1 MMNIFSRKNKLED
14 ELFNMKFTAKTLI
27 RNAKKC
33 EKNQAAQKLK
43 LKKAIEQG
51 NMEGA
56 KIYAQNV
63 IREKNQALSYL
74 QLASRMD
81 AVAARVQTAI
91 SMGQLKTNMSGVVK
105 GMDTVMESMNVE
117 KISQT
122 MDQFEKHFEDM
133 DVRSAYMEG
142 AMSSGTSLS
151 TPADQ
156 VDDLIQMVADEN
168 GLKVAGQL
176 DSAGNVS
183 TGSACTSTTGQRPN
197 MVHFS
202 LRLRD
207 NAYTEWRGEYVD
219 YEGLKRLLDR
229 QRQVDLALDAAAT
242 ASATLDVGHDDD
254 MEASVLSEKKWH
266 PMTMNSGGSMM
277 AKSIGNRL
285 AFLRLSTASPTS
297 TESEQLQSL
306 LSTPVAFEET
316 LDHEYL
322 KVEHAYK
329 RHAAQLGEQ
338 LEHLQVQYRED
349 APPSAQESL
358 KNSLVELHRLL
369 NLLHNF
375 ALLNY
380 TGFVK
385 ILKRYEKIASFP
397 VDQREGQ
404 KAKLQTFE
412 FAKAQCCSELIKKV
426 ETSFAD
432 WYCDGNS
439 TVAVATLMTKKEDF
453 VNWGHIYLGIKA
465 GSCLILLIWVCW
477 DSLVVPTFHNGR
489 ENHLIDLVRTRAYPV
504 YRGIGCLLLLHWLV
518 GVSLYVWRAARIN
531 YRYIFELDPRRV
543 QSYPQVFSDA
553 TNMTIVYLAN
563 VLMYY
568 KVVNGYFP
576 EELLHRGYYPLA
588 LFLYTFY
595 FYAIRPWGQQL
606 GMLRTLWE
614 VVWSP
619 LYAVSFF
626 HTFVGD
632 YLTSTVKVTQD
643 ITWSVCF
650 FATKEFL
657 RKDILPPGN
666 SAYDM
671 QSLTTPIETDEA
683 TCADNVYYVNVV
695 VPLVCALPLWW
706 RFLQNLRRVYDTKT
720 WWPHLPNAAKYA
732 LTQVVVLFGLFHP
745 LHNENGEE
753 DALKLR
759 MFLVVWLFLF
769 TASSLYTW
777 VWDVTMDWGLG
788 RPQYRF
794 LGDSQMFSRKGVYY
808 AAIVADFF
816 LRFAWTLTLI
826 PPRGAA
832 HWLPL
837 YLQPFTMVL
846 ELFRRTFWSF
856 FRLENEH
863 LRNTQGFRRVDFI
876 PLHYDHGV
884 GNAEDKAGEEV
895 EQLDFRVFTLKILA
909 VLFTVLGLSVIAIV
923 IER

>member
-1 MMNIFSRKNKLED
+1 
-14 ELFNMKFTAKTLI
+14 
-27 RNAKKC
+27 
-33 EKNQAAQKLK
+33 
-43 LKKAIEQG
+43 
-51 NMEGA
+51 
-56 KIYAQNV
+56 
-63 IREKNQALSYL
+63 
-74 QLASRMD
+74 
-81 AVAARVQTAI
+81 
-91 SMGQLKTNMSGVVK
+91 
-105 GMDTVMESMNVE
+105 
-117 KISQT
+117 
-122 MDQFEKHFEDM
+122 
-133 DVRSAYMEG
+133 
-142 AMSSGTSLS
+142 
-151 TPADQ
+151 
-156 VDDLIQMVADEN
+156 
-168 GLKVAGQL
+168 
-176 DSAGNVS
+176 
-183 TGSACTSTTGQRPN
+183 

-207 NAYTEWRGEYVD
+207 NSVVEWRGD
-219 YEGLKRLLDR
+219 YLDYNGLKRLLER
-229 QRQVDLALDAAAT
+229 QRQIDEALSAAASA
-242 ASATLDVGHDDD
+242 ASDSTLEVHAPTQDMDDNALSGHKWRPMATGSSAQL
-254 MEASVLSEKKWH
+254 AKKI
-266 PMTMNSGGSMM
+266 SD
-277 AKSIGNRL
+277 KL
-285 AFLRLSTASPTS
+285 AFLRLPGTPPTS
-297 TESEQLQSL
+297 TDSDQLQSL
-306 LSTPVAFEET
+306 LSAPVAFKEA
-316 LDHEYL
+316 LEYEYN
-322 KVEHAYK
+322 KVEHAYV
-329 RHAAQLGEQ
+329 HHVAQLSEQ
-338 LEHLQVQYRED
+338 LHHLQAQYRPN
-349 APPSAQESL
+349 APATAQESL

-385 ILKRYEKIASFP
+385 ILKRYVKIASFP
-397 VDQREGQ
+397 ADQREQQ
-404 KAKLQTFE
+404 KDKLQTFE
-412 FAKAQCCSELIKKV
+412 FAKAERCSELLKRV
-426 ETSFAD
+426 ERSFAD
-432 WYCDGNS
+432 WFCDGNAN
-439 TVAVATLMTKKEDF
+439 VAVTILLTKKEEF
-453 VNWGHIYLGIKA
+453 VNWGHIYLGIKG

-477 DSLVVPTFHNGR
+477 DSLIVPTFHNGR
-489 ENHLIDLVRTRAYPV
+489 ENHLIDLVRTP
-504 YRGIGCLLLLHWLV
+504 
-518 GVSLYVWRAARIN
+518 RIN

-553 TNMTIVYLAN
+553 TNMTIVFLAN
-563 VLMYY
+563 VLLYY

-595 FYAIRPWGQQL
+595 FYAIRPWGQQF

-619 LYAVSFF
+619 LYPVSFF

-643 ITWSVCF
+643 VSWSVCF

-657 RKDILPPGN
+657 RKDNIQPGGDVQLLPEL
-666 SAYDM
+666 DE
-671 QSLTTPIETDEA
+671 PI
-683 TCADNVYYVNVV
+683 CADNVYYVNVV

-745 LHNENGEE
+745 LHSDNSEEN
-753 DALKLR
+753 ALQVR
-759 MFLVVWLFLF
+759 MFVVAWLFLF
-769 TASSLYTW
+769 TASSLYAW

-788 RPQYRF
+788 RPQFKF
-794 LGDSQMFSRKGVYY
+794 LGDSQMFSRKWVYY
-808 AAIVADFF
+808 AAIIADLF

-832 HWLPL
+832 RWLPL

-884 GNAEDKAGEEV
+884 GDVDKEHDDV

-909 VLFTVLGLSVIAIV
+909 VIFTVLGLSVVAIV

>member
-1 MMNIFSRKNKLED
+1 
-14 ELFNMKFTAKTLI
+14 
-27 RNAKKC
+27 
-33 EKNQAAQKLK
+33 
-43 LKKAIEQG
+43 
-51 NMEGA
+51 
-56 KIYAQNV
+56 
-63 IREKNQALSYL
+63 
-74 QLASRMD
+74 
-81 AVAARVQTAI
+81 
-91 SMGQLKTNMSGVVK
+91 
-105 GMDTVMESMNVE
+105 
-117 KISQT
+117 
-122 MDQFEKHFEDM
+122 
-133 DVRSAYMEG
+133 
-142 AMSSGTSLS
+142 
-151 TPADQ
+151 
-156 VDDLIQMVADEN
+156 MVN
-168 GLKVAGQL
+168 
-176 DSAGNVS
+176 
-183 TGSACTSTTGQRPN
+183 
-197 MVHFS
+197 FS

-207 NAYTEWRGEYVD
+207 NSVAEWRGD
-219 YEGLKRLLDR
+219 YLDYDGLKRLLER
-229 QRQVDLALDAAAT
+229 QQQIDVALSAAASA
-242 ASATLDVGHDDD
+242 ASSTSVDVRTPTED
-254 MEASVLSEKKWH
+254 MEANALSGYKWRPMATGSSTQLAKKISSKL
-266 PMTMNSGGSMM
+266 P
-277 AKSIGNRL
+277 
-285 AFLRLSTASPTS
+285 FLRLPRTPPTS
-297 TESEQLQSL
+297 TDSDQLQSL
-306 LSTPVAFEET
+306 LSTPVAFEEA
-316 LDHEYL
+316 LEYEYS
-322 KVEHAYK
+322 KVEHAYM
-329 RHAAQLGEQ
+329 RHTAQLAEQ
-338 LEHLQVQYRED
+338 LEHLQAQYREN
-349 APPSAQESL
+349 ATATAQESL

-385 ILKRYEKIASFP
+385 ILKRYDKIASFP
-397 VDQREGQ
+397 ADQREQQ

-412 FAKAQCCSELIKKV
+412 FAKAQRCSELLKRL
-426 ETSFAD
+426 EQSFAN
-432 WYCDGNS
+432 WFCDGN
-439 TVAVATLMTKKEDF
+439 TNVAVATLMTKKEDF

-489 ENHLIDLVRTRAYPV
+489 ENHLLDLVRTRAYPV

-531 YRYIFELDPRRV
+531 YRYIFELNPRRV

-563 VLMYY
+563 VLLYY

-614 VVWSP
+614 VIWSP
-619 LYAVSFF
+619 LYPVSFF

-643 ITWSVCF
+643 VSWSVCF

-657 RKDILPPGN
+657 RKDVIPPGGHA
-666 SAYDM
+666 SGLQLMPTEDGPT
-671 QSLTTPIETDEA
+671 L
-683 TCADNVYYVNVV
+683 CADNVYYVNVV

-745 LHNENGEE
+745 LHSDNSEEN
-753 DALKLR
+753 ASQVR
-759 MFLVVWLFLF
+759 MFVIAWLMLF

-777 VWDVTMDWGLG
+777 IWDVTMDWGLG
-788 RPQYRF
+788 RPQFKF
-794 LGDSQMFSRKGVYY
+794 LGDSQMFSRKWIYY
-808 AAIVADFF
+808 VAIVADLF

-826 PPRGAA
+826 PPRGVAR
-832 HWLPL
+832 WLPL

-884 GNAEDKAGEEV
+884 GDVEKKSDEV
-895 EQLDFRVFTLKILA
+895 EQLDFRIFTLKILA
-909 VLFTVLGLSVIAIV
+909 VLFTVLGLSVVAIV

>member
-1 MMNIFSRKNKLED
+1 
-14 ELFNMKFTAKTLI
+14 
-27 RNAKKC
+27 
-33 EKNQAAQKLK
+33 
-43 LKKAIEQG
+43 
-51 NMEGA
+51 
-56 KIYAQNV
+56 
-63 IREKNQALSYL
+63 
-74 QLASRMD
+74 
-81 AVAARVQTAI
+81 
-91 SMGQLKTNMSGVVK
+91 
-105 GMDTVMESMNVE
+105 
-117 KISQT
+117 
-122 MDQFEKHFEDM
+122 
-133 DVRSAYMEG
+133 
-142 AMSSGTSLS
+142 
-151 TPADQ
+151 
-156 VDDLIQMVADEN
+156 
-168 GLKVAGQL
+168 
-176 DSAGNVS
+176 
-183 TGSACTSTTGQRPN
+183 

-207 NAYTEWRGEYVD
+207 NAVAEWRGEYVD
-219 YEGLKRLLDR
+219 YDGLKRLLER
-229 QRQVDLALDAAAT
+229 QRQVDLALAAAAA
-242 ASATLDVGHDDD
+242 ASTSLDVDHGD
-254 MEASVLSEKKWH
+254 MEANALSEHKWR
-266 PMTMNSGGSMM
+266 PMTMSVGGHQL
-277 AKSIGNRL
+277 AKSIGDKL
-285 AFLRLSTASPTS
+285 AFLKLPTGSPTS
-297 TESEQLQSL
+297 GASEQLQSL
-306 LSTPVAFEET
+306 LAAPVAFEEA
-316 LDHEYL
+316 LEHEYT

-329 RHAAQLGEQ
+329 RHAAQLEEQ
-338 LEHLQVQYRED
+338 LEHLHAQYRED
-349 APPSAQESL
+349 ASDTAQESL

-369 NLLHNF
+369 TLLHNF

-385 ILKRYEKIASFP
+385 ILKRYDKIASFP
-397 VDQREGQ
+397 ADQRKEQ
-404 KAKLQTFE
+404 KAKLHTFE
-412 FAKAQCCSELIKKV
+412 FANAEHCSQLIKRL
-426 ETSFAD
+426 ETSFAE
-432 WYCDGNS
+432 WYCDGNK

-531 YRYIFELDPRRV
+531 YRYIFELNPRRA

-553 TNMTIVYLAN
+553 TNMTIVFLAN
-563 VLMYY
+563 VLLYY

-588 LFLYTFY
+588 LFVYTFY

-606 GMLRTLWE
+606 GMLRTIWE

-619 LYAVSFF
+619 FYAVSFF

-643 ITWSVCF
+643 LSWSVCF

-657 RKDILPPGN
+657 RKDVIPTGVG
-666 SAYDM
+666 AFD
-671 QSLTTPIETDEA
+671 TTTMRIDDDVLVP
-683 TCADNVYYVNVV
+683 TCADKMIYVNVV
-695 VPLVCALPLWW
+695 VPLVCVLPLWW

-720 WWPHLPNAAKYA
+720 WWPHLPNAFKYA

-745 LHNENGEE
+745 LHSDTNED
-753 DALKLR
+753 DALKMRL
-759 MFLVVWLFLF
+759 FVVTWLFLF

-788 RPQYRF
+788 RPRYKF
-794 LGDSQMFSRKGVYY
+794 LGDSQMFDRKWVYY
-808 AAIVADFF
+808 AAIIADLF

-832 HWLPL
+832 RWLPL

-884 GNAEDKAGEEV
+884 GDAEDKAGEEV

-909 VLFTVLGLSVIAIV
+909 VLFTVLGLSVVAIV

>member
-1 MMNIFSRKNKLED
+1 
-14 ELFNMKFTAKTLI
+14 
-27 RNAKKC
+27 
-33 EKNQAAQKLK
+33 
-43 LKKAIEQG
+43 
-51 NMEGA
+51 
-56 KIYAQNV
+56 
-63 IREKNQALSYL
+63 
-74 QLASRMD
+74 
-81 AVAARVQTAI
+81 
-91 SMGQLKTNMSGVVK
+91 
-105 GMDTVMESMNVE
+105 
-117 KISQT
+117 
-122 MDQFEKHFEDM
+122 
-133 DVRSAYMEG
+133 
-142 AMSSGTSLS
+142 
-151 TPADQ
+151 
-156 VDDLIQMVADEN
+156 MVN
-168 GLKVAGQL
+168 
-176 DSAGNVS
+176 
-183 TGSACTSTTGQRPN
+183 
-197 MVHFS
+197 FS

-207 NAYTEWRGEYVD
+207 NSVAEWRGD
-219 YEGLKRLLDR
+219 YLDYDGLKRLLER
-229 QRQVDLALDAAAT
+229 QQQIDAALSAA
-242 ASATLDVGHDDD
+242 ASAASSTSVDVRTPTED
-254 MEASVLSEKKWH
+254 MEANALSGYKWRPMATGSSTQLAKKISSKL
-266 PMTMNSGGSMM
+266 P
-277 AKSIGNRL
+277 
-285 AFLRLSTASPTS
+285 FLRLPGTPPTS
-297 TESEQLQSL
+297 TDSDQLQSL
-306 LSTPVAFEET
+306 LSTPVAFEEA
-316 LDHEYL
+316 LEYEYS
-322 KVEHAYK
+322 KVEHAYM
-329 RHAAQLGEQ
+329 RHTAQLAEQ
-338 LEHLQVQYRED
+338 LEHLQAQYREN
-349 APPSAQESL
+349 ATATAQESL

-385 ILKRYEKIASFP
+385 ILKRYDKIASFP
-397 VDQREGQ
+397 VDQREQQ

-412 FAKAQCCSELIKKV
+412 FAKAQRCSELLKRL
-426 ETSFAD
+426 EQSFAN
-432 WYCDGNS
+432 WFCDGN
-439 TVAVATLMTKKEDF
+439 TNVAVATLMTKKEDF
-453 VNWGHIYLGIKA
+453 VNWSHIYLGIKA

-489 ENHLIDLVRTRAYPV
+489 ENHLLDLVLTRAYPV

-518 GVSLYVWRAARIN
+518 GVSLYVWRVARIN
-531 YRYIFELDPRRV
+531 YRYIFELNPRRV

-563 VLMYY
+563 VLLYY

-614 VVWSP
+614 VIWSP
-619 LYAVSFF
+619 LYPVSFF

-643 ITWSVCF
+643 VSWSVCF

-657 RKDILPPGN
+657 RKDVIPPGGHA
-666 SAYDM
+666 SGLQLMPTEDGPT
-671 QSLTTPIETDEA
+671 L
-683 TCADNVYYVNVV
+683 CADNVYYVNVV

-745 LHNENGEE
+745 LHSDNSEEN
-753 DALKLR
+753 ASQVR
-759 MFLVVWLFLF
+759 MFVIAWLMLF

-777 VWDVTMDWGLG
+777 IWDVTMDWGLG
-788 RPQYRF
+788 RPQFKF
-794 LGDSQMFSRKGVYY
+794 LGDSQMFSRKWIYY
-808 AAIVADFF
+808 VAIVADLF

-826 PPRGAA
+826 PPRGVAR
-832 HWLPL
+832 WLPL

-884 GNAEDKAGEEV
+884 GDVEKKSDEV
-895 EQLDFRVFTLKILA
+895 EQLDFRIFTLKILA
-909 VLFTVLGLSVIAIV
+909 VLFTVLGLSVVAIV

>member
-1 MMNIFSRKNKLED
+1 
-14 ELFNMKFTAKTLI
+14 
-27 RNAKKC
+27 
-33 EKNQAAQKLK
+33 
-43 LKKAIEQG
+43 
-51 NMEGA
+51 
-56 KIYAQNV
+56 
-63 IREKNQALSYL
+63 
-74 QLASRMD
+74 
-81 AVAARVQTAI
+81 
-91 SMGQLKTNMSGVVK
+91 
-105 GMDTVMESMNVE
+105 
-117 KISQT
+117 
-122 MDQFEKHFEDM
+122 
-133 DVRSAYMEG
+133 
-142 AMSSGTSLS
+142 
-151 TPADQ
+151 
-156 VDDLIQMVADEN
+156 MVN
-168 GLKVAGQL
+168 
-176 DSAGNVS
+176 
-183 TGSACTSTTGQRPN
+183 
-197 MVHFS
+197 FS

-207 NAYTEWRGEYVD
+207 NSVAEWRGD
-219 YEGLKRLLDR
+219 YLDYDGLKRLLER
-229 QRQVDLALDAAAT
+229 QGQIDAALSAAA
-242 ASATLDVGHDDD
+242 ASSTTVEVRGPTED
-254 MEASVLSEKKWH
+254 MEDNALSGHKWRPMATGSSTQLAKK
-266 PMTMNSGGSMM
+266 
-277 AKSIGNRL
+277 IGDKL
-285 AFLRLSTASPTS
+285 AFLRLPGTPPTS
-297 TESEQLQSL
+297 TESDQLQSL
-306 LSTPVAFEET
+306 LSAPVAFEEA
-316 LDHEYL
+316 LEYEYN
-322 KVEHAYK
+322 KVERAYA
-329 RHAAQLGEQ
+329 RHTAQLSEQ
-338 LEHLQVQYRED
+338 LEHLQAQHRED
-349 APPSAQESL
+349 APATAQESL

-385 ILKRYEKIASFP
+385 ILKRYDKIASFP
-397 VDQREGQ
+397 TDQRKEQ
-404 KAKLQTFE
+404 KAKLHTFE
-412 FAKAQCCSELIKKV
+412 FAKAQQCSELLSQV
-426 ETSFAD
+426 EKSFAD
-432 WYCDGNS
+432 WFCDGN
-439 TVAVATLMTKKEDF
+439 TNVAVATLMTKKEDF
-453 VNWGHIYLGIKA
+453 VNWGHIYLGIKG

-518 GVSLYVWRAARIN
+518 GVSLYVWRSARIN
-531 YRYIFELDPRRV
+531 YRYIFELNPRRA

-553 TNMTIVYLAN
+553 TNMTIVFLAN
-563 VLMYY
+563 VLLYY
-568 KVVNGYFP
+568 KVVNSYFP
-576 EELLHRGYYPLA
+576 EELLPRGYYPLA

-606 GMLRTLWE
+606 GMLRTFWE

-619 LYAVSFF
+619 LYPVSFF

-643 ITWSVCF
+643 VSWSVCF

-657 RKDILPPGN
+657 RKDAIQPGGEFQLLQ
-666 SAYDM
+666 D
-671 QSLTTPIETDEA
+671 PDEP

-745 LHNENGEE
+745 LHSDNNEEN
-753 DALKLR
+753 ASRVR
-759 MFLVVWLFLF
+759 MFVIAWLFLF

-788 RPQYRF
+788 RPQFKF
-794 LGDSQMFSRKGVYY
+794 LGDSQMFSRKWVYY
-808 AAIVADFF
+808 AAIMADLF

-832 HWLPL
+832 RWLPL

-884 GNAEDKAGEEV
+884 GDVEKADDEV

-909 VLFTVLGLSVIAIV
+909 VIFTVLGLSVVAIV

>member
-1 MMNIFSRKNKLED
+1 
-14 ELFNMKFTAKTLI
+14 
-27 RNAKKC
+27 
-33 EKNQAAQKLK
+33 
-43 LKKAIEQG
+43 
-51 NMEGA
+51 
-56 KIYAQNV
+56 
-63 IREKNQALSYL
+63 
-74 QLASRMD
+74 
-81 AVAARVQTAI
+81 
-91 SMGQLKTNMSGVVK
+91 
-105 GMDTVMESMNVE
+105 
-117 KISQT
+117 
-122 MDQFEKHFEDM
+122 
-133 DVRSAYMEG
+133 
-142 AMSSGTSLS
+142 
-151 TPADQ
+151 
-156 VDDLIQMVADEN
+156 MVN
-168 GLKVAGQL
+168 
-176 DSAGNVS
+176 
-183 TGSACTSTTGQRPN
+183 
-197 MVHFS
+197 FS

-207 NAYTEWRGEYVD
+207 NSVAEWRGD
-219 YEGLKRLLDR
+219 YLDYDGLKRLLER
-229 QRQVDLALDAAAT
+229 QQQIDAALSVAA
-242 ASATLDVGHDDD
+242 ASSSTVDVRAED
-254 MEASVLSEKKWH
+254 MEANELSGHKWRPMATGSSTQLVKKISSKL
-266 PMTMNSGGSMM
+266 P
-277 AKSIGNRL
+277 
-285 AFLRLSTASPTS
+285 FLRLPGTPPTS
-297 TESEQLQSL
+297 TDSDQLQSL
-306 LSTPVAFEET
+306 LSTPVAFEEA
-316 LDHEYL
+316 LEYEYGN
-322 KVEHAYK
+322 VEHAYM
-329 RHAAQLGEQ
+329 RHTAQLAEQ
-338 LEHLQVQYRED
+338 LEHLQAQYREN
-349 APPSAQESL
+349 ATATAQESL

-385 ILKRYEKIASFP
+385 ILKRYDKIASFP
-397 VDQREGQ
+397 ADQREQQ
-404 KAKLQTFE
+404 KTKLQTFE
-412 FAKAQCCSELIKKV
+412 FAKAQRCSELLKRL
-426 ETSFAD
+426 EQSFAN
-432 WYCDGNS
+432 WFCDGNMH
-439 TVAVATLMTKKEDF
+439 VAVATLMTKKEDF

-477 DSLVVPTFHNGR
+477 DSLVVPTFHSGR
-489 ENHLIDLVRTRAYPV
+489 ENHLLDLVRTRAYPV

-531 YRYIFELDPRRV
+531 YRYIFELNPRRV

-563 VLMYY
+563 VLLYY

-614 VVWSP
+614 VIWSP
-619 LYAVSFF
+619 LYPVSFF

-643 ITWSVCF
+643 VSWSVCF

-657 RKDILPPGN
+657 RKDVIPPGSN
-666 SAYDM
+666 ASGLQFM
-671 QSLTTPIETDEA
+671 PTDDEP

-745 LHNENGEE
+745 LHSDNSEEN
-753 DALKLR
+753 ASRVR
-759 MFLVVWLFLF
+759 MFVVAWLMLF

-777 VWDVTMDWGLG
+777 IWDVTMDWGLG
-788 RPQYRF
+788 RPQFKF
-794 LGDSQMFSRKGVYY
+794 LGDSQMFSRKWVYY
-808 AAIVADFF
+808 AAIVADLF

-832 HWLPL
+832 RWLPL

-884 GNAEDKAGEEV
+884 GDVEKKSEEV
-895 EQLDFRVFTLKILA
+895 EQLDFRIFTLKILA
-909 VLFTVLGLSVIAIV
+909 VLFTVLGLSVVAIV

>member
-1 MMNIFSRKNKLED
+1 
-14 ELFNMKFTAKTLI
+14 
-27 RNAKKC
+27 
-33 EKNQAAQKLK
+33 
-43 LKKAIEQG
+43 
-51 NMEGA
+51 
-56 KIYAQNV
+56 
-63 IREKNQALSYL
+63 
-74 QLASRMD
+74 
-81 AVAARVQTAI
+81 
-91 SMGQLKTNMSGVVK
+91 
-105 GMDTVMESMNVE
+105 
-117 KISQT
+117 
-122 MDQFEKHFEDM
+122 
-133 DVRSAYMEG
+133 
-142 AMSSGTSLS
+142 
-151 TPADQ
+151 
-156 VDDLIQMVADEN
+156 
-168 GLKVAGQL
+168 
-176 DSAGNVS
+176 
-183 TGSACTSTTGQRPN
+183 
-197 MVHFS
+197 MVHFG

-207 NAYTEWRGEYVD
+207 NIVAEWRGDYVD
-219 YEGLKRLLDR
+219 YDALKRLLQR
-229 QRQVDLALDAAAT
+229 QRQVDAALADAAAG
-242 ASATLDVGHDDD
+242 SARAPADDAEANALSGHQ
-254 MEASVLSEKKWH
+254 WR
-266 PMTMNSGGSMM
+266 PMATGSS
-277 AKSIGNRL
+277 AQLAQQIGSKL
-285 AFLRLSTASPTS
+285 PFLRLAGSPPS
-297 TESEQLQSL
+297 SSGSEQLQTL
-306 LSTPVAFEET
+306 LSAPVAFEEA
-316 LDHEYL
+316 LEHEL
-322 KVEHAYK
+322 AKVERAYK
-329 RHAAQLGEQ
+329 RHAAQLAEQ
-338 LEHLQVQYRED
+338 LQHLKAQYRED
-349 APPSAQESL
+349 APAAAHESL

-385 ILKRYEKIASFP
+385 VFKRYDKIASFP
-397 VDQREGQ
+397 ADQREEQ
-404 KAKLQTFE
+404 KAKLHRCE
-412 FAKAQCCSELIKKV
+412 FAKAQKCSALLSQV
-426 ETSFAD
+426 ERSFAD
-432 WYCDGNS
+432 WFCDGN
-439 TVAVATLMTKKEDF
+439 TAVAAATLMTKKEDS

-531 YRYIFELDPRRV
+531 YRYIFELNPRRA

-553 TNMTIVYLAN
+553 TNMTIVFLAN
-563 VLMYY
+563 VLLYY

-619 LYAVSFF
+619 LYHVSFF

-643 ITWSVCF
+643 VSWSVCF

-657 RKDILPPGN
+657 RKDVLPSGGDVPVLN
-666 SAYDM
+666 LLPTAVDR
-671 QSLTTPIETDEA
+671 DEPS
-683 TCADNVYYVNVV
+683 CANNVYYVNVV

-706 RFLQNLRRVYDTKT
+706 RFLQNLRRIYDTKT

-745 LHNENGEE
+745 LHSDNNEEN
-753 DALKLR
+753 ALQVR
-759 MFLVVWLFLF
+759 MFVVTWLFLF

-788 RPQYRF
+788 RPQFEF
-794 LGDSQMFSRKGVYY
+794 LGDSQMFSRKWVYY
-808 AAIVADFF
+808 AAIIADLF

-832 HWLPL
+832 RWLPL

-884 GNAEDKAGEEV
+884 GDSGKNDSDEL

-909 VLFTVLGLSVIAIV
+909 VLFTVLGLSVVAIV
-923 IER
+923 VEQ

>member
-1 MMNIFSRKNKLED
+1 MPKGKGGYYVHQRFDTLAEANSYMAGYNGDTSKAGPPLLRELLCSEEREAPARRRRTHFPEATVTKHSRTMMNIFSRKNKLED

-176 DSAGNVS
+176 DSAGLVGTELPATEAAKEKKSQDDLSMRLAALRNYQISTAMAGNAS
-183 TGSACTSTTGQRPN
+183 TGSACTSTTGQLSN

-219 YEGLKRLLDR
+219 YEGLKRLLER

-242 ASATLDVGHDDD
+242 ASATLDVGHGDD

-306 LSTPVAFEET
+306 LSTPVAFEEA
-316 LDHEYL
+316 LNHEYL

-397 VDQREGQ
+397 VDQP
-404 KAKLQTFE
+404 
-412 FAKAQCCSELIKKV
+412 
-426 ETSFAD
+426 
-432 WYCDGNS
+432 
-439 TVAVATLMTKKEDF
+439 VATLMTKKEDF

-465 GSCLILLIWVCW
+465 GSCLILLIW
-477 DSLVVPTFHNGR
+477 
-489 ENHLIDLVRTRAYPV
+489 
-504 YRGIGCLLLLHWLV
+504 
-518 GVSLYVWRAARIN
+518 
-531 YRYIFELDPRRV
+531 
-543 QSYPQVFSDA
+543 VFSDA

-671 QSLTTPIETDEA
+671 QSLTTPIEADEA

-794 LGDSQMFSRKGVYY
+794 LGDSQMFSRKWVYY

>member
-1 MMNIFSRKNKLED
+1 
-14 ELFNMKFTAKTLI
+14 
-27 RNAKKC
+27 
-33 EKNQAAQKLK
+33 
-43 LKKAIEQG
+43 
-51 NMEGA
+51 
-56 KIYAQNV
+56 
-63 IREKNQALSYL
+63 
-74 QLASRMD
+74 
-81 AVAARVQTAI
+81 
-91 SMGQLKTNMSGVVK
+91 
-105 GMDTVMESMNVE
+105 
-117 KISQT
+117 
-122 MDQFEKHFEDM
+122 
-133 DVRSAYMEG
+133 
-142 AMSSGTSLS
+142 
-151 TPADQ
+151 
-156 VDDLIQMVADEN
+156 
-168 GLKVAGQL
+168 
-176 DSAGNVS
+176 
-183 TGSACTSTTGQRPN
+183 
-197 MVHFS
+197 MVHFG

-207 NAYTEWRGEYVD
+207 NVVAEWRGD
-219 YEGLKRLLDR
+219 YLDYDGLKRLLER
-229 QRQVDLALDAAAT
+229 QRQIDAALAGAAAAVT
-242 ASATLDVGHDDD
+242 ALEVRAPTEDLEAEDALSGHQWRPMAMGSSAQLVQ
-254 MEASVLSEKKWH
+254 KI
-266 PMTMNSGGSMM
+266 GS
-277 AKSIGNRL
+277 KL
-285 AFLRLSTASPTS
+285 PFLRLSGTPPTS
-297 TESEQLQSL
+297 SESDQLQAL
-306 LSTPVAFEET
+306 LAAPVAFEEA
-316 LDHEYL
+316 LEHEYS
-322 KVEHAYK
+322 KVEHAYA
-329 RHAAQLGEQ
+329 RHAAQLAEQ
-338 LEHLQVQYRED
+338 LQHLQAQHRAD
-349 APPSAQESL
+349 APATAQESL

-369 NLLHNF
+369 HLLHNF

-397 VDQREGQ
+397 AEQREQQ

-412 FAKAQCCSELIKKV
+412 FAKAQKCSELLKQV
-426 ETSFAD
+426 ERSFAD
-432 WYCDGNS
+432 WFCDGNA

-477 DSLVVPTFHNGR
+477 DSLVVPTFHSGR

-531 YRYIFELDPRRV
+531 YRYIFELNPRRA

-553 TNMTIVYLAN
+553 TNMTIVFLAN
-563 VLMYY
+563 VLLYY

-619 LYAVSFF
+619 LYQVSFF

-643 ITWSVCF
+643 VTWSVCF
-650 FATKEFL
+650 FAAKEFL
-657 RKDILPPGN
+657 RKDLVPSGSDVPD
-666 SAYDM
+666 SHLAVD
-671 QSLTTPIETDEA
+671 PDEP
-683 TCADNVYYVNVV
+683 TCANNLYYVNVV

-720 WWPHLPNAAKYA
+720 WWPHLPNATKYA

-745 LHNENGEE
+745 LHSDDSEENSIQV
-753 DALKLR
+753 R
-759 MFLVVWLFLF
+759 MFVVAWLFLF

-777 VWDVTMDWGLG
+777 IWDVTMDWGLG
-788 RPQYRF
+788 RPQFKF
-794 LGDSQMFSRKGVYY
+794 LGDSQMFSHKWVYY
-808 AAIVADFF
+808 AAIVGDLF

-832 HWLPL
+832 RWLPL

-884 GNAEDKAGEEV
+884 GDVEKDGSEEL
-895 EQLDFRVFTLKILA
+895 EQLDFRIFTLKILA

>member
-1 MMNIFSRKNKLED
+1 
-14 ELFNMKFTAKTLI
+14 
-27 RNAKKC
+27 
-33 EKNQAAQKLK
+33 
-43 LKKAIEQG
+43 
-51 NMEGA
+51 
-56 KIYAQNV
+56 
-63 IREKNQALSYL
+63 
-74 QLASRMD
+74 
-81 AVAARVQTAI
+81 VA
-91 SMGQLKTNMSGVVK
+91 
-105 GMDTVMESMNVE
+105 
-117 KISQT
+117 
-122 MDQFEKHFEDM
+122 
-133 DVRSAYMEG
+133 
-142 AMSSGTSLS
+142 
-151 TPADQ
+151 
-156 VDDLIQMVADEN
+156 
-168 GLKVAGQL
+168 
-176 DSAGNVS
+176 
-183 TGSACTSTTGQRPN
+183 
-197 MVHFS
+197 
-202 LRLRD
+202 
-207 NAYTEWRGEYVD
+207 EWRGD
-219 YEGLKRLLDR
+219 YLDYDGLKRLLER
-229 QRQVDLALDAAAT
+229 QQQIDAALSAAA
-242 ASATLDVGHDDD
+242 ASAASSTTLEVRAPAED
-254 MEASVLSEKKWH
+254 METNALSGQKWR
-266 PMTMNSGGSMM
+266 PMTTGSS
-277 AKSIGNRL
+277 AQLARKIGSKL
-285 AFLRLSTASPTS
+285 AFLRLTGSSPGS
-297 TESEQLQSL
+297 AESEQLQSL
-306 LSTPVAFEET
+306 LSAPVAFEEA
-316 LDHEYL
+316 LEHEYS
-322 KVEHAYK
+322 KVEHAYL
-329 RHAAQLGEQ
+329 RHAAQLAEQ
-338 LEHLQVQYRED
+338 LEHLQFRQD
-349 APPSAQESL
+349 APATAQESL

-385 ILKRYEKIASFP
+385 ILKRYDKVASFP
-397 VDQREGQ
+397 AEQREHQ

-412 FAKAQCCSELIKKV
+412 FAKAQRCSELLKRV
-426 ETSFAD
+426 ERSFAD
-432 WYCDGNS
+432 WFCDGNA
-439 TVAVATLMTKKEDF
+439 TVAVAILMTKKEDF

-477 DSLVVPTFHNGR
+477 DSLVVPTFHTGR

-531 YRYIFELDPRRV
+531 YRYIFELNPRRV

-553 TNMTIVYLAN
+553 TNMTIVFLAN
-563 VLMYY
+563 VLLYY

-606 GMLRTLWE
+606 GLLRTVWE

-619 LYAVSFF
+619 LYSVTFF
-626 HTFVGD
+626 HTFIGD

-643 ITWSVCF
+643 VSWSLCF

-657 RKDILPPGN
+657 RKDVIPTGGDLLLSPTAVDP
-666 SAYDM
+666 D
-671 QSLTTPIETDEA
+671 ET

-745 LHNENGEE
+745 LHNDNSEE
-753 DALKLR
+753 DATKVR
-759 MFLVVWLFLF
+759 MFLVAWLFLF

-777 VWDVTMDWGLG
+777 IWDVAMDWGLG
-788 RPQYRF
+788 RPQYKF
-794 LGDSQMFSRKGVYY
+794 LGDSQMFSRKWVYY
-808 AAIVADFF
+808 AAIVADLF

-832 HWLPL
+832 RWLPL

-884 GNAEDKAGEEV
+884 GDVDKQGDEV

-923 IER
+923 IEH

>member
-1 MMNIFSRKNKLED
+1 
-14 ELFNMKFTAKTLI
+14 
-27 RNAKKC
+27 
-33 EKNQAAQKLK
+33 
-43 LKKAIEQG
+43 
-51 NMEGA
+51 
-56 KIYAQNV
+56 
-63 IREKNQALSYL
+63 
-74 QLASRMD
+74 
-81 AVAARVQTAI
+81 
-91 SMGQLKTNMSGVVK
+91 
-105 GMDTVMESMNVE
+105 
-117 KISQT
+117 
-122 MDQFEKHFEDM
+122 
-133 DVRSAYMEG
+133 
-142 AMSSGTSLS
+142 
-151 TPADQ
+151 
-156 VDDLIQMVADEN
+156 MVN
-168 GLKVAGQL
+168 
-176 DSAGNVS
+176 
-183 TGSACTSTTGQRPN
+183 
-197 MVHFS
+197 FS

-207 NAYTEWRGEYVD
+207 NSVAEWRGDHLD
-219 YEGLKRLLDR
+219 YDGLKRLLER
-229 QRQVDLALDAAAT
+229 QQQIDAALSAA
-242 ASATLDVGHDDD
+242 ASAASSTSVDVRTPAED
-254 MEASVLSEKKWH
+254 MEANALSGYKWRPMATGSSTQLAKKISSKL
-266 PMTMNSGGSMM
+266 P
-277 AKSIGNRL
+277 
-285 AFLRLSTASPTS
+285 FLRLPGTPPTS
-297 TESEQLQSL
+297 TDSDQLQSL
-306 LSTPVAFEET
+306 LSTPVAFEEA
-316 LDHEYL
+316 LEYEYS
-322 KVEHAYK
+322 KVKHAYM
-329 RHAAQLGEQ
+329 RHTAQLAEQ
-338 LEHLQVQYRED
+338 LEHLQAQYREN
-349 APPSAQESL
+349 ATATAQESL

-385 ILKRYEKIASFP
+385 ILKRYDKIASFP
-397 VDQREGQ
+397 ADQREQQ

-412 FAKAQCCSELIKKV
+412 FAKAQQCSELLKRL
-426 ETSFAD
+426 EQSFAN
-432 WYCDGNS
+432 WFCDGN
-439 TVAVATLMTKKEDF
+439 TNVAVATLMTKKEDF

-489 ENHLIDLVRTRAYPV
+489 ENHLLDLVRTRAYPV

-531 YRYIFELDPRRV
+531 YRYIFELNPRRV

-563 VLMYY
+563 VLLYY

-614 VVWSP
+614 VIWSP
-619 LYAVSFF
+619 LYPVSFF

-643 ITWSVCF
+643 VSWSVCF

-657 RKDILPPGN
+657 RKDVIPPGGHA
-666 SAYDM
+666 SGLQLMPTEDGPT
-671 QSLTTPIETDEA
+671 L
-683 TCADNVYYVNVV
+683 CADNVYYVNVV

-706 RFLQNLRRVYDTKT
+706 RFLQNLRRVYDTKA

-745 LHNENGEE
+745 LHSDNSEEN
-753 DALKLR
+753 ASQVR
-759 MFLVVWLFLF
+759 MFVIAWLMLF

-777 VWDVTMDWGLG
+777 IWDVTMDWGLG
-788 RPQYRF
+788 RPQFKF
-794 LGDSQMFSRKGVYY
+794 LGDSQMFSRKWIYY
-808 AAIVADFF
+808 VAIVADLF

-826 PPRGAA
+826 PPRGVAR
-832 HWLPL
+832 WLPL

-884 GNAEDKAGEEV
+884 GDVEKKSDEV
-895 EQLDFRVFTLKILA
+895 EQLDFRIFTLKILA
-909 VLFTVLGLSVIAIV
+909 VLFTVLGLSVVAIV